1 MYAIEI
7 SDQDVEISIPNDPDP
22 NYFSTVTLT
31 KIDRMTGE
39 PIPNVEFD
47 LYSYFDE
54 GGGSGSFIYPNQDEE
69 LKLQGNTPWYASIL
83 NGFYQEANA
92 QDTPMEG
99 AQYIGRYKTNELGQI
114 IIDLPQNRWYFFK
127 EVKPA
132 PGYEL
137 NSEPEYFYLSDFSI
151 DLIVNNIKEPKNLTI
166 KKYDSI
172 TKQLLSGAIF
182 EIYGPRKEEE
192 IYTKNLY
199 SQDSDRDIPTKK
211 DRIPFLTKFI
221 DSVYSEVTAQEVL
234 SDIPEGFELYQE
246 VWIFE
251 TGVTNVDLSPGTYY
265 IKEVSPP
272 FGYQMNDQI
281 YKVEISDKDVEISI
295 PNDPDPEVTQRV
307 TINKVDSISKKP
319 IPNTVFELYI
329 WHKEA
334 GGSGSFN
341 YPDDNEKIKL
351 QGNNSWYAS
360 ILNNFYQH
368 VSAEELPTD
377 GISYVGQYTTDEL
390 GQIILNLPKNWDY
403 ILREVKS
410 SPGYLPN
417 ESLQYFFVGED
428 PVTVDIENTP
438 DPTITTEA
446 PTTTTEEQTT
456 TSESSTTEEVITTT
470 EVSTTTVEVT
480 TTIEAPTTTTEEVT
494 TTTKTT
500 TTTLEES
507 TITTE
512 EVTTMTDST
521 TTTTEATIT
530 TTEASTIMTEDPT
543 NTTSLG
549 TTTEE
554 ETSIPG
560 VVITTIDQSG
570 TSTTSSVASESSQV
584 NNDSTTTERAGI
596 VVMPKETSTE
606 SDKNELPE
614 SGEKSTP
621 WAMMVGLVLAALGL
635 VFFMKDRKA

>member
-334 GGSGSFN
+334 GVSGSFN

-446 PTTTTEEQTT
+446 P
-456 TSESSTTEEVITTT
+456 
-470 EVSTTTVEVT
+470 
-480 TTIEAPTTTTEEVT
+480 
-494 TTTKTT
+494 